1 MWVPFKWQ
9 PDQHPPHFSLRI
21 LFFVVEFG
29 SLVDVKRTDD
39 EIFNHLHLVDEEE
52 RMNRVRAPSSGR
64 KILAAFPFSVVSPRV
79 FLSQNVNTRA
89 SCEAQH
95 LCDRILTPINPAA
108 AAADGESL
116 KFWRD
121 SFFRVCVSLW
131 NILLWTEANLRVML
145 LSSLGAPPPLLRG
158 WKKRKRGERLL

>member
-1 MWVPFKWQ
+1 MVRPTCGS
-9 PDQHPPHFSLRI
+9 PSSDNPTPNRI

-95 LCDRILTPINPAA
+95 LCDRILTPKTQQLLLLMGRVLNFDVTP
-108 AAADGESL
+108 
-116 KFWRD
+116 
-121 SFFRVCVSLW
+121 FFACVCPFGISCY
-131 NILLWTEANLRVML
+131 
-145 LSSLGAPPPLLRG
+145 
-158 WKKRKRGERLL
+158 ERRQICV